1 MHGPLPQLRVT
12 VNSRCGRACF
22 FCRPS
27 GESIAVG
34 GHVDLN
40 PDDLLAVVRG
50 FAGYGLR
57 EVKLTGGDPA
67 LWAPLVETVRRL
79 KVEAGLD
86 HVEVISRHPRIG
98 KLAPALTAAGADL
111 VNVSLDTL
119 KPGLHHEITGVDDLD
134 EVLEAVR
141 SCARQ
146 ALACKV
152 NTVVMAGVNDGEVDD
167 LIAFCEAAGVRTL
180 KLLDVIQDLDDGG
193 ESFARRLARLRAA
206 RLRDLYLPLGPVA
219 ERLRRR
225 AVAEEGRTQ
234 GSLGHPMTVLRL
246 ASGLEV
252 VVKDHRAGAWYG
264 SICRSCRH
272 YPCHDA
278 LMAVRLTADLRLQFC
293 LLREDVAVDVR
304 PLLREPAALA
314 ERIGEVLDVYR
325 SARFVKKEVRSSLA
339 AS

>member
-1 MHGPLPQLRVT
+1 MHGQLPQLRVT

-34 GHVDLN
+34 GHVDLD
-40 PDDLLAVVRG
+40 PDDLLAVVRAFTG
-50 FAGYGLR
+50 HGLR
-57 EVKLTGGDPA
+57 DVKLTGGDPA
-67 LWAPLVETVRRL
+67 LWQPLVDTVRRL
-79 KVEAGLD
+79 KDEAGLD

-98 KLAPALTAAGADL
+98 QLVPTLTEAGADL
-111 VNVSLDTL
+111 INVSLDTL
-119 KPGLHHEITGVDDLD
+119 KPGLHHEITGVDDLN

-141 SCARQ
+141 SCARHVP
-146 ALACKV
+146 ACKV
-152 NTVVMAGVNDGEVDD
+152 NTVVMAGVNDGEIDD
-167 LIAFCEAAGVRTL
+167 LVAFCEDAGVRTI
-180 KLLDVIQDLDDGG
+180 KLLDVIRDLDDGG

-219 ERLRRR
+219 ERIRRR
-225 AVAEEGRTQ
+225 AVAHEVRTQ
-234 GSLGHPMTVLRL
+234 GALGHPMTVLRL

-252 VVKDHRAGAWYG
+252 VVKDHQAGAWYG
-264 SICRSCRH
+264 SICRSCRY

-314 ERIGEVLDVYR
+314 KRVGEVLDVYR
-325 SARFVKKEVRSSLA
+325 SATFAKEVSPSLA